1 MLIQCNPRMQIG
13 ENPTVIQYDYP
24 PAVRSIHQ
32 SEDIG
37 MGYRIGQ
44 KFYVLKI
51 DFGLEKTG
59 IVPLA

>member
-1 MLIQCNPRMQIG
+1 MQIG